1 MLKECDD
8 AHEKSGWFFDRHHV
22 GHGTHSIAP
31 AIGAGFEAGGGG
43 NCREVQRQITSDWFQ
58 MKGFFRPDNQSLK
71 RPGSR
76 DFYCV
81 APGYVR
87 DAIQQPSRTAS
98 LKCYSLQGQKFCCD
112 SGLRACAGLE

>member
-1 MLKECDD
+1 MHTKKVAGSSTAVALVM
-8 AHEKSGWFFDRHHV
+8 ALTLSP
-22 GHGTHSIAP
+22 P
-31 AIGAGFEAGGGG
+31 AIGAGFEAGGGV
-43 NCREVQRQITSDWFQ
+43 NCREVQRQITRDWFQ

-81 APGYVR
+81 SPGYVR
-87 DAIQQPSRTAS
+87 DAFQQPSRTAS